1 MMGMRQRVHEL
12 AVRCG
17 VSAWQAFLNFYS
29 SDNLTYAASMAYYA
43 LLSLF
48 PLVMLT
54 LAVLGWAT
62 GDVESRNAVIEF
74 LLRFFPSRFDF
85 ITSQLDAL
93 RAGGWN
99 VGVAGSIGLVWGG
112 LAIFG
117 MITTAINYAWGVERT
132 PNFWQ
137 HKLISAI
144 MLLISGIILL
154 TALLLVSASK
164 IAGSLWIGG
173 VLGHAPALA
182 FLTSVAVRY
191 ATTLLFIGVIL
202 LLYRY
207 VPNDTSV
214 SFADVWLG
222 AVVTGLLWRA
232 TLEVFSWYVEGRA
245 SQLTRINGSIAIVV
259 MFLVWVYMQAVI
271 FLYGVEFTAVYARL
285 RHEPTLP
292 LDANDN

>member
-1 MMGMRQRVHEL
+1 MRHRTREL

-48 PLVMLT
+48 PLLMLT

-62 GDVESRNAVIEF
+62 GDIESRNAVLDF
-74 LLRFFPSRFDF
+74 LLRYFPTRFDF
-85 ITSQLDAL
+85 ITRQLDAL
-93 RAGGWN
+93 RLGGVN
-99 VGVAGSIGLVWGG
+99 FGVAGSIGLVWGG

-117 MITTAINYAWGVERT
+117 MITTAINYAWGVEKA

-137 HKLISAI
+137 HKLIAAT

-164 IAGSLWIGG
+164 IASSMWLAGL
-173 VLGHAPALA
+173 LGHAPGLS
-182 FLTSVAVRY
+182 FLTSFAVRY
-191 ATTLLFIGVIL
+191 STTLLFMGVTV

-207 VPNDTSV
+207 VPNDASV

-222 AVVTGLLWRA
+222 AVLTGLLWRV
-232 TLEVFSWYVEGRA
+232 TLEGFSWYLEGRIG
-245 SQLTRINGSIAIVV
+245 QLARINGSIAIVV
-259 MFLVWVYMQAVI
+259 MFLVWVYVQAVI

-285 RHEPTLP
+285 RREPTLP
-292 LDANDN
+292 DADE

>member
-1 MMGMRQRVHEL
+1 MTSMRHRAREL

-17 VSAWQAFLNFYS
+17 VSAWQAFLNFYR

-54 LAVLGWAT
+54 LALLGWAT
-62 GDVESRNAVIEF
+62 GDIESRNAVLDF
-74 LLRFFPSRFDF
+74 LLRYFPSRFDF
-85 ITSQLDAL
+85 ITRQLDAL
-93 RAGGWN
+93 RTGGIN

-117 MITTAINYAWGVERT
+117 MITTAINYAWGVEKT

-144 MLLISGIILL
+144 MLLISGVILL
-154 TALLLVSASK
+154 TALLLVTASK
-164 IAGSLWIGG
+164 IASAMWLGG
-173 VLGHAPALA
+173 LLGHAPGLA
-182 FLTSVAVRY
+182 VLTSFAVRY
-191 ATTLLFIGVIL
+191 ATTLLFVGVVM

-207 VPNDTSV
+207 VPNDERA

-222 AVVTGLLWRA
+222 AVLTGVLWRV
-232 TLEVFSWYVEGRA
+232 TLEGFSWYLEGRV

-259 MFLVWVYMQAVI
+259 MFLVWVYIQAVI

-285 RHEPTLP
+285 RREPTLP
-292 LDANDN
+292 EAD

>member
-1 MMGMRQRVHEL
+1 MTVMRHRAHEL

-17 VSAWQAFLNFYS
+17 VSAWQAFLNFYR
-29 SDNLTYAASMAYYA
+29 SDNLTYAASMAYYS

-48 PLVMLT
+48 PLLMLT

-62 GDVESRNAVIEF
+62 GDEDSRREVLQF
-74 LLRFFPSRFDF
+74 LLRYFPTRFDF
-85 ITSQLDAL
+85 ITTQLDAL

-99 VGVAGSIGLVWGG
+99 IGVAGSIGLVWGC

-117 MITTAINYAWGVERT
+117 MITTAINYAWGVENT

-164 IAGSLWIGG
+164 IASAMWLAGL
-173 VLGHAPALA
+173 LGHAPGLS
-182 FLTSVAVRY
+182 FFTSFAVRY
-191 ATTLLFIGVIL
+191 ATTLLFIGVVA

-207 VPNDTSV
+207 VPNEDSA

-222 AVVTGLLWRA
+222 AVVTGVLWRV
-232 TLEVFSWYVEGRA
+232 TLEGFSWYLEERVG
-245 SQLTRINGSIAIVV
+245 QLARINGSIAIVV
-259 MFLVWVYMQAVI
+259 MFLVWVYVQAVI

-285 RHEPTLP
+285 RREPTLP
-292 LDANDN
+292 EADN

>member
-1 MMGMRQRVHEL
+1 MRHRVREL

-17 VSAWQAFLNFYS
+17 VSAWQAFLNFYH
-29 SDNLTYAASMAYYA
+29 SDNLTYAASMAYYS

-48 PLVMLT
+48 PLLMLT

-62 GDVESRNAVIEF
+62 GDEDSRTAVLGF
-74 LLRFFPSRFDF
+74 LLRYFPSRFEF
-85 ITSQLDAL
+85 ITQQLDAL

-99 VGVAGSIGLVWGG
+99 IGIAGSVGLVWGG

-117 MITTAINYAWGVERT
+117 MITTAINYAWGVEKT

-144 MLLISGIILL
+144 MLLISGIILV
-154 TALLLVSASK
+154 TALLLVSATK
-164 IAGSLWIGG
+164 IASAMWIAGL
-173 VLGHAPALA
+173 LGHAPGLE
-182 FLTSVAVRY
+182 FFTSVAVHY
-191 ATTLLFIGVIL
+191 ATTLLFIGVVV

-207 VPNDTSV
+207 VPNEASV

-222 AVVTGLLWRA
+222 AVVTGLLWRV
-232 TLEVFSWYVEGRA
+232 TLEGFSWYLEGRVG
-245 SQLTRINGSIAIVV
+245 QLTRINGSIAIVV
-259 MFLVWVYMQAVI
+259 MFLVWVYIQAVI

-285 RHEPTLP
+285 RREPTLREVEP
-292 LDANDN
+292 

>member
-1 MMGMRQRVHEL
+1 MTGMRHHAREL

-48 PLVMLT
+48 PLLMLT

-62 GDVESRNAVIEF
+62 GDIESRNAVLDF
-74 LLRFFPSRFDF
+74 LLRYFPSRFDF
-85 ITSQLDAL
+85 ITGQLDAL
-93 RAGGWN
+93 RTGGIN
-99 VGVAGSIGLVWGG
+99 MGIAGSIGLVWGG

-117 MITTAINYAWGVERT
+117 MITTAINYAWGVEKA

-137 HKLISAI
+137 HKLISAT

-164 IAGSLWIGG
+164 IASALWLTG
-173 VLGHAPALA
+173 VLGHAPGLG

-191 ATTLLFIGVIL
+191 ATTLLFMGVTV

-207 VPNDTSV
+207 VPNEARV

-222 AVVTGLLWRA
+222 AVVTGLLWRV
-232 TLEVFSWYVEGRA
+232 TLEGFTWYLEARVG
-245 SQLTRINGSIAIVV
+245 QLARINGSIAIVV
-259 MFLVWVYMQAVI
+259 MFLVWVYVQAVI

-285 RHEPTLP
+285 RREPTLP
-292 LDANDN
+292 VADD

>member
-1 MMGMRQRVHEL
+1 MTGMRHRVREL

-17 VSAWQAFLNFYS
+17 VSAWQAFLNFYH
-29 SDNLTYAASMAYYA
+29 SDDLTYAASMAYYS

-48 PLVMLT
+48 PLLMLS

-62 GDVESRNAVIEF
+62 GDDESRTAVLDF
-74 LLRFFPSRFDF
+74 VLRYFPSRFDF
-85 ITSQLDAL
+85 ITTQLDAL
-93 RAGGWN
+93 RYGDFN
-99 VGVAGSIGLVWGG
+99 LGVAGSIGLVWGG

-117 MITTAINYAWGVERT
+117 MITTAINYAWGVEKT

-164 IAGSLWIGG
+164 IASGLWLAGL
-173 VLGHAPALA
+173 LGHAPGLA

-191 ATTLLFIGVIL
+191 ATTLLFIGVVV

-207 VPNDTSV
+207 VPNEASV

-222 AVVTGLLWRA
+222 AVVTGLLWRI
-232 TLEVFSWYVEGRA
+232 TLEGFSWYVERRIG
-245 SQLTRINGSIAIVV
+245 QLARINGSISVV
-259 MFLVWVYMQAVI
+259 VVFLVWVYIQAVI

-285 RHEPTLP
+285 RREPTLP
-292 LDANDN
+292 EAD

>member
-1 MMGMRQRVHEL
+1 MTSMRHRAREL
-12 AVRCG
+12 AMRCG

-48 PLVMLT
+48 PLLMLT

-62 GDVESRNAVIEF
+62 GDVESRSAVLDF
-74 LLRFFPSRFDF
+74 LLRYFPSRFDF
-85 ITSQLDAL
+85 IKRQLDAL
-93 RAGGWN
+93 QTSGLN

-117 MITTAINYAWGVERT
+117 MITTAINYAWGVEKT

-164 IAGSLWIGG
+164 IASAMWLGG
-173 VLGHAPALA
+173 LLSHAPGLT
-182 FLTSVAVRY
+182 FLTSFAVRY
-191 ATTLLFIGVIL
+191 ATTLLFVGVVML
-202 LLYRY
+202 LFRY
-207 VPNDTSV
+207 VPNEGRV
-214 SFADVWLG
+214 SFSDVWLG
-222 AVVTGLLWRA
+222 AVLTGLLWRV
-232 TLEVFSWYVEGRA
+232 TLEGFSWYVEGRIGQMA
-245 SQLTRINGSIAIVV
+245 RINGSIAIVV
-259 MFLVWVYMQAVI
+259 VFLVWVYVQAVI

-285 RHEPTLP
+285 RREPTLP
-292 LDANDN
+292 EADD

>member
-1 MMGMRQRVHEL
+1 MTGMRHRAREL

-17 VSAWQAFLNFYS
+17 ASAWQAFLNFYH
-29 SDNLTYAASMAYYA
+29 SDDLTYAASMAYYS

-48 PLVMLT
+48 PLLMLT

-62 GDVESRNAVIEF
+62 GDLESRNAVLDF
-74 LLRFFPSRFDF
+74 LLRYFPSRFDF
-85 ITSQLDAL
+85 ITRQLDAL
-93 RAGGWN
+93 RTGGLN

-117 MITTAINYAWGVERT
+117 MITTAINYAWGVEKT

-137 HKLISAI
+137 HKLTSAI
-144 MLLISGIILL
+144 MLLIAGFILL

-164 IAGSLWIGG
+164 IASSMWLGG
-173 VLGHAPALA
+173 LLVHAPGLA
-182 FLTSVAVRY
+182 FLTSFAVRY
-191 ATTLLFIGVIL
+191 ATTLLFIGVVV

-207 VPNDTSV
+207 VPNEASV

-222 AVVTGLLWRA
+222 AVLTGLLWRV
-232 TLEVFSWYVEGRA
+232 TLEGFSWYLEGRVG
-245 SQLTRINGSIAIVV
+245 QLTRINGSIAIVV
-259 MFLVWVYMQAVI
+259 MFLVWVYVQAVI

-285 RHEPTLP
+285 RREPTLP
-292 LDANDN
+292 AADG

>member
-1 MMGMRQRVHEL
+1 MRHRTHEL

-48 PLVMLT
+48 PLLMLT

-62 GDVESRNAVIEF
+62 GDIESRNAVLDF
-74 LLRFFPSRFDF
+74 LLRYFPTRFDF
-85 ITSQLDAL
+85 ITRQLDAL
-93 RAGGWN
+93 RSGGVN
-99 VGVAGSIGLVWGG
+99 FGVAGSIGLVWGG

-117 MITTAINYAWGVERT
+117 MITTAINYAWGVEKA

-137 HKLISAI
+137 HKLIAAT

-164 IAGSLWIGG
+164 IASSMWLAGL
-173 VLGHAPALA
+173 LGHAPGLS
-182 FLTSVAVRY
+182 FLTSFAVRY
-191 ATTLLFIGVIL
+191 ATTLLFMGVTV

-207 VPNDTSV
+207 VPNDASV

-222 AVVTGLLWRA
+222 AVLTGLLWRA
-232 TLEVFSWYVEGRA
+232 TLEGFSWYLEGRIG
-245 SQLTRINGSIAIVV
+245 QLARINGSIAIVV
-259 MFLVWVYMQAVI
+259 MFLVWVYVQAVI

-285 RHEPTLP
+285 RREPTLP
-292 LDANDN
+292 EADD

>member
-1 MMGMRQRVHEL
+1 MTGMRHRTREL

-48 PLVMLT
+48 PLLMLT

-62 GDVESRNAVIEF
+62 GDIESRNAVLDF
-74 LLRFFPSRFDF
+74 LLRYFPSRFDF
-85 ITSQLDAL
+85 ITRQLDSL
-93 RAGGWN
+93 RTGGIN
-99 VGVAGSIGLVWGG
+99 FGVAGSIGLVWGG

-117 MITTAINYAWGVERT
+117 MITTAINYAWGVEKA

-137 HKLISAI
+137 HKLIAAT

-164 IAGSLWIGG
+164 IASAMWLAGLL
-173 VLGHAPALA
+173 VHAPGLA
-182 FLTSVAVRY
+182 FLTSFAVRY
-191 ATTLLFIGVIL
+191 ATTLLFMGVTV

-207 VPNDTSV
+207 VPNDATV

-222 AVVTGLLWRA
+222 AVLTGLLWRV
-232 TLEVFSWYVEGRA
+232 TLEGFTWYLEGRVG
-245 SQLTRINGSIAIVV
+245 QLARINGSIAIVV
-259 MFLVWVYMQAVI
+259 MFLVWVYVQAVI

-285 RHEPTLP
+285 RREPTLP
-292 LDANDN
+292 VADD

>member
-1 MMGMRQRVHEL
+1 MTTMRHRAREL

-17 VSAWQAFLNFYS
+17 VAAWQAFLNFYN

-48 PLVMLT
+48 PLLMLT

-62 GDVESRNAVIEF
+62 GDDESRTAVLDF
-74 LLRFFPSRFDF
+74 LLQYFPSRFDF
-85 ITSQLDAL
+85 ITTQLDAL
-93 RAGGWN
+93 RTGGMDF
-99 VGVAGSIGLVWGG
+99 GVAGSIGLVWGC

-117 MITTAINYAWGVERT
+117 MITTAINYAWGVEQT

-164 IAGSLWIGG
+164 IAGSLWFAGMIQQAPGLKLLTG
-173 VLGHAPALA
+173 VAL
-182 FLTSVAVRY
+182 RY
-191 ATTLLFIGVIL
+191 ATTLLFVGVVA

-207 VPNDTSV
+207 VPNKATV

-222 AVVTGLLWRA
+222 AVV
-232 TLEVFSWYVEGRA
+232 
-245 SQLTRINGSIAIVV
+245 
-259 MFLVWVYMQAVI
+259 
-271 FLYGVEFTAVYARL
+271 
-285 RHEPTLP
+285 
-292 LDANDN
+292 

>member
-1 MMGMRQRVHEL
+1 MTTMRHRAREL

-17 VSAWQAFLNFYS
+17 VAAWQAFLNFYN

-48 PLVMLT
+48 PLLMLT

-62 GDVESRNAVIEF
+62 GDVESRNAVLNF
-74 LLRFFPSRFDF
+74 LLRYFPSRFDF

-93 RAGGWN
+93 RVGGWN

-137 HKLISAI
+137 HKLTSAI
-144 MLLISGIILL
+144 MLIISGIILL
-154 TALLLVSASK
+154 TGLLLVSASK
-164 IAGSLWIGG
+164 IASSMWLGG
-173 VLGHAPALA
+173 VLKHAPGLGL
-182 FLTSVAVRY
+182 LTSAAVHY
-191 ATTLLFIGVIL
+191 GTTLLFIGVVA
-202 LLYRY
+202 LLYRF
-207 VPNDTSV
+207 VPNDASV

-222 AVVTGLLWRA
+222 AVVTGLLWRV
-232 TLEVFSWYVEGRA
+232 TLEGFYWYLEGRI
-245 SQLTRINGSIAIVV
+245 SQLARINGSIAIVV
-259 MFLVWVYMQAVI
+259 MFLVWVYVQAVI

-285 RHEPTLP
+285 RREPTL
-292 LDANDN
+292 LSAVEN

>member
-1 MMGMRQRVHEL
+1 MRQRAREL

-17 VSAWQAFLNFYS
+17 ASAWQAFVNFYN
-29 SDNLTYAASMAYYA
+29 SDDLTYAASMAYYA

-48 PLVMLT
+48 PLLMLT

-62 GDVESRNAVIEF
+62 GDIESRNAVLDF
-74 LLRFFPSRFDF
+74 LLRYFPSRFEF
-85 ITSQLDAL
+85 ITTQLDAL
-93 RAGGWN
+93 RGGGMDF
-99 VGVAGSIGLVWGG
+99 GVAGTIGLVWGG

-117 MITTAINYAWGVERT
+117 MITTAINYAWGVEKT

-164 IAGSLWIGG
+164 IASSIWLTGIIEQ
-173 VLGHAPALA
+173 APGLK

-191 ATTLLFIGVIL
+191 ATTLLFIGVIA

-207 VPNDTSV
+207 VPNKATV

-222 AVVTGLLWRA
+222 AMFTGILWRI
-232 TLEVFSWYVEGRA
+232 TLEIFSWYLEARVR
-245 SQLTRINGSIAIVV
+245 QLARINGSIAVVV
-259 MFLVWVYMQAVI
+259 MFLVWVYIQAVI

-285 RHEPTLP
+285 RREPTLP
-292 LDANDN
+292 VADS

>member
-1 MMGMRQRVHEL
+1 MRHHAREM

-17 VSAWQAFLNFYS
+17 VSAWQAFLNFYR

-48 PLVMLT
+48 PLLMLA

-62 GDVESRNAVIEF
+62 GDIESRNAVLDF
-74 LLRFFPSRFDF
+74 LLRYFPSRFDF
-85 ITSQLDAL
+85 ITGQLDAL
-93 RAGGWN
+93 RTGGIN
-99 VGVAGSIGLVWGG
+99 MGVAGSIGLVWGG

-117 MITTAINYAWGVERT
+117 MITTAINYAWGVENT

-137 HKLISAI
+137 HKLISAT

-164 IAGSLWIGG
+164 IASALWLSGF
-173 VLGHAPALA
+173 LGHAPGLG
-182 FLTSVAVRY
+182 FLTSFAVRY
-191 ATTLLFIGVIL
+191 ATTLLFMGVTV

-207 VPNDTSV
+207 VPNEARV

-222 AVVTGLLWRA
+222 AVVTGLLWRV
-232 TLEVFSWYVEGRA
+232 TLEGFTWYLEARVG
-245 SQLTRINGSIAIVV
+245 QLARINGSIAIVV
-259 MFLVWVYMQAVI
+259 MFLVWVYVQAVI

-285 RHEPTLP
+285 RREPTLP
-292 LDANDN
+292 VADD

>member
-1 MMGMRQRVHEL
+1 MTGMRHRAREL

-17 VSAWQAFLNFYS
+17 VSAWQAFLNFYH
-29 SDNLTYAASMAYYA
+29 SDDLTYAASMAYYS

-48 PLVMLT
+48 PLLMLT

-62 GDVESRNAVIEF
+62 GDLESRNAVLDF
-74 LLRFFPSRFDF
+74 LLRYFPSRFDF
-85 ITSQLDAL
+85 ITRQLDAL
-93 RAGGWN
+93 RTGGLN

-117 MITTAINYAWGVERT
+117 MITTAINYAWGVEKT

-137 HKLISAI
+137 HKLTSAI

-164 IAGSLWIGG
+164 IASSMWLGG
-173 VLGHAPALA
+173 LLVHAPGLA
-182 FLTSVAVRY
+182 FLTSFAVRY
-191 ATTLLFIGVIL
+191 ATTLLFIGVVV

-207 VPNDTSV
+207 VPNEASV

-222 AVVTGLLWRA
+222 AVLTGLLWRV
-232 TLEVFSWYVEGRA
+232 TLEGFSWYLEGRVG
-245 SQLTRINGSIAIVV
+245 QLTRINGSIAIVV
-259 MFLVWVYMQAVI
+259 MFLVWVYVQAVI

-285 RHEPTLP
+285 RREPTLATA
-292 LDANDN
+292 DD

>member
-1 MMGMRQRVHEL
+1 MRHRAREL

-17 VSAWQAFLNFYS
+17 VSAWQAFLNFYH
-29 SDNLTYAASMAYYA
+29 SDDLTYAASMAYYS

-48 PLVMLT
+48 PLLMLT

-62 GDVESRNAVIEF
+62 GDIESRNAVLDF
-74 LLRFFPSRFDF
+74 LLRYFPSRFDF
-85 ITSQLDAL
+85 ITRQLDAL
-93 RAGGWN
+93 RTGGLN

-117 MITTAINYAWGVERT
+117 MITTAINYAWGVEKT

-137 HKLISAI
+137 HKLTSAI

-154 TALLLVSASK
+154 IALLLVSASK
-164 IAGSLWIGG
+164 IASSMWLGG
-173 VLGHAPALA
+173 LLVHAPGLV
-182 FLTSVAVRY
+182 FLTSFAVRY
-191 ATTLLFIGVIL
+191 ATTLLFIGVVV

-207 VPNDTSV
+207 VPNEASV

-222 AVVTGLLWRA
+222 AVLTGLLWRV
-232 TLEVFSWYVEGRA
+232 TLEGFSWYLEGRVG
-245 SQLTRINGSIAIVV
+245 QLTRINGSIAIVV
-259 MFLVWVYMQAVI
+259 MFLVWVYLQAVI

-285 RHEPTLP
+285 RREPTLP
-292 LDANDN
+292 AADD

>member
-1 MMGMRQRVHEL
+1 MTGMRHRAREL

-17 VSAWQAFLNFYS
+17 ASAWQAFLNFYH
-29 SDNLTYAASMAYYA
+29 SDDLTYAASMAYYS

-48 PLVMLT
+48 PLLMLT

-62 GDVESRNAVIEF
+62 GDLESRNAVLDF
-74 LLRFFPSRFDF
+74 LLRYFPSRFDF
-85 ITSQLDAL
+85 ITRQLDAL
-93 RAGGWN
+93 RTGGLN

-117 MITTAINYAWGVERT
+117 MITTAINYAWGVEKT

-137 HKLISAI
+137 HKLTSAI

-164 IAGSLWIGG
+164 IASSMWLGG
-173 VLGHAPALA
+173 LLVHAPGLA
-182 FLTSVAVRY
+182 FLTSFAVRY
-191 ATTLLFIGVIL
+191 ATTLLFIGVVV

-207 VPNDTSV
+207 VPNEASV

-222 AVVTGLLWRA
+222 AVLTGLLWRV
-232 TLEVFSWYVEGRA
+232 TLEGFSWYLEGRVG
-245 SQLTRINGSIAIVV
+245 QLTRINGSIAIVV
-259 MFLVWVYMQAVI
+259 MFLVWVYVQAVI

-285 RHEPTLP
+285 RREPTLP
-292 LDANDN
+292 AADG